1 VNRRSFLVAF
11 AGAVA
16 VSASRLAHAGPL
28 ADHVT
33 SVTAITKVFGNGQ
46 RMVAVAVAYDRPIQN
61 AGLSAEA
68 YLVEGRRILRVY
80 ANRTADLAET
90 GQDGPFV
97 IVELDPEDASAPTYV
112 QVQRDITLN
121 EATASLTQATAV
133 AASDGT
139 VIDASGPLGNTAVRN
154 LGVEDFVQRTFAHA
168 PTGKTINYNLF
179 VPKAY
184 DPAKSYPLVN
194 FMHDA
199 GVTSDNP
206 LMTLSQG
213 LGAVIWADPAEQAK
227 RECFVVAPQFPE
239 QFVNDESEDSPYAD
253 LVVDLVAALTKEFS
267 IDTNRLYTTGQS
279 GGGMLSI
286 AISIKYPDFFAAS
299 FLVACQWAPEKCKP
313 LATEKM
319 WVVVSEGDIKA
330 FPGQNAI
337 MDVLRAEGA
346 TIAQAQWNGRGT
358 PDKLSAEALALEA
371 PGAPILYATFAP
383 GTVHLPGQD
392 DGPGPN
398 HINTWRVAY
407 QIEAIRDWLF
417 KQNR

>member
-1 VNRRSFLVAF
+1 MNRRSFLVAVV
-11 AGAVA
+11 GTVA
-16 VSASRLAHAGPL
+16 ASSVRLAHAGPL

-33 SVTAITKVFGNGQ
+33 SVTAITRVFGNGQ
-46 RMVAVAVAYDRPIQN
+46 RMVAVAVEYDRAVPN

-68 YLVEGRRILRVY
+68 FSVEGRTTTRVY
-80 ANRTADLAET
+80 ANTGADLAEA

-97 IVELDPEDASAPTYV
+97 IVELDPEDVTAPTYV
-112 QVQRDITLN
+112 QVQREITLN
-121 EATASLTQATAV
+121 EASASLTQAAAVTA
-133 AASDGT
+133 ADGT
-139 VIDASGPLGNTAVRN
+139 VIDAGGPLASTAVRN
-154 LGVEDFVQRTFAHA
+154 LGVEDFVQRTYAHA
-168 PTGKTINYNLF
+168 PTGKTISYNLF

-184 DPAKSYPLVN
+184 DPAKAYPLVN

-213 LGAVIWADPAEQAK
+213 LGAVIWAEPAEQAK

-239 QFVNDESEDSPYAD
+239 QFANDESDDSPYAD
-253 LVVDLVAALTKEFS
+253 LVVDLITALTEEFS
-267 IDTNRLYTTGQS
+267 IDTDRLYTTGQS

-286 AISIKYPDFFAAS
+286 AINIKYPDFFAAS

-313 LATEKM
+313 LATDKM

-337 MDVLRAEGA
+337 MEVLRGEGA

-358 PDKLSAEALALEA
+358 PEELSAEAVALEA
-371 PGAPILYATFAP
+371 SGAPILYATFAP
-383 GTVHLPGQD
+383 GTVHLPSQD

-417 KQNR
+417 RQSR

>member
-1 VNRRSFLVAF
+1 MNRRFFLVAMS
-11 AGAVA
+11 GAVA
-16 VSASRLAHAGPL
+16 VSVARLAHAGPL

-33 SVTAITKVFGNGQ
+33 SVTAITRVFGNGQ
-46 RMVAVAVAYDRPIQN
+46 RMVAVAIGYDRPVPD
-61 AGLSAEA
+61 AELSAGSF
-68 YLVEGRRILRVY
+68 VIEGRTTTRVY
-80 ANRTADLAET
+80 ANTSADLAAV

-97 IVELDPEDASAPTYV
+97 IVELDPEDAAAPTYV
-112 QVQRDITLN
+112 QVKRDITLK
-121 EATASLTQATAV
+121 EASATVTQAAALTAL
-133 AASDGT
+133 DGT
-139 VIDASGPLGNTAVRN
+139 VIDAGGPLGNTAVRN
-154 LGVEDFVQRTFAHA
+154 LGVEDFVQRTYAHA
-168 PTGKTINYNLF
+168 PTGKTISYNLF
-179 VPKAY
+179 VPKSY

-239 QFVNDESEDSPYAD
+239 QFASDESDDSPYAD
-253 LVVDLVAALTKEFS
+253 LVVDLITALTEEFS
-267 IDTNRLYTTGQS
+267 IDKNRLYTTGQS

-286 AISIKYPDFFAAS
+286 AINIKYPDFFAAS

-313 LATEKM
+313 LATDKM

-358 PDKLSAEALALEA
+358 PEELSAAALSLEA
-371 PGAPILYATFAP
+371 SGAPILYATFAP

-417 KQNR
+417 RQSR